1 MNFLFITWGLLTKGM
16 FTNNVLDFFDHL
28 SPFVGSFY
36 FIWIWHFW
44 TTYPPLLVNVVCERP
59 LRTEK
64 NGKYL
69 VDVWAEELLA
79 FELNLSCVVG
89 LRTIDV
95 DFASQFNPGDSED
108 TSGKTTGKR
117 NHILLVMVQEGQLAL
132 ANIMYCN
139 LKDKKK

>member
-1 MNFLFITWGLLTKGM
+1 MSPKDRKT
-16 FTNNVLDFFDHL
+16 FT
-28 SPFVGSFY
+28 
-36 FIWIWHFW
+36 
-44 TTYPPLLVNVVCERP
+44 
-59 LRTEK
+59 
-64 NGKYL
+64 YL
-69 VDVWAEELLA
+69 VDVWAEELFA
-79 FELNLSCVVG
+79 FELNLSCIVG

-139 LKDKKK
+139 LKDKFKGEIL